1 MVKQGGIDTT
11 VPAIDTDTLL
21 IETADDRMHTAITM
35 YDGKT
40 STQEKGGFV
49 PAGKQM
55 NFIAIGRTVPIAVT
69 KQDKMKIFTPDQ
81 NQDADAWK
89 MNYRRFHDVWTMDNK
104 QEFVYANVKDAE

>member
-1 MVKQGGIDTT
+1 
-11 VPAIDTDTLL
+11 
-21 IETADDRMHTAITM
+21 
-35 YDGKT
+35 
-40 STQEKGGFV
+40 
-49 PAGKQM
+49 M

-69 KQDKMKIFTPDQ
+69 KHDKMKIFTPDQ